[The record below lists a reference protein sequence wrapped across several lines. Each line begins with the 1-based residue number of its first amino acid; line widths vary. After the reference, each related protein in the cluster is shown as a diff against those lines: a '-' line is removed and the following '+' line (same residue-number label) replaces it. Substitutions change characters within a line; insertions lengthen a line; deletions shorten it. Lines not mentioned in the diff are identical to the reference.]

1 MPPRRTR
8 QAAAAEAAPK
18 SPSPEP
24 EAVEEPPAKR
34 AKKMTTV
41 TVAEEAEEEA
51 HVETEGV
58 QDNSP
63 DTTPVED
70 ESKDTPKAGDEEE
83 TEEWDP
89 SEERLPGETGKKGKG
104 KEKAQDEPSA
114 GEDQAEGGDTKG
126 WQAVWAPE
134 QNAYYF
140 WNSNS
145 GEVTWTNPLAPPPLP
160 RDASQPPL
168 PNEPPPLPA
177 GPAPTVS
184 APVSAA
190 PDVDPHNQFGQL
202 PEIDPALALLL
213 PPSQRGN
220 AGAPGGADAHLVQQA
235 TFNARTGR
243 FTPLDYQYTVGHL
256 DEYNRAKRM
265 NSHYFDVEA
274 WERQKAEES
283 ERKAREEANGGRKMT
298 TTRKDMDRYRKKA
311 AEKKQRNQAWLRD

>member
-8 QAAAAEAAPK
+8 KAAAVDTSQK

-24 EAVEEPPAKR
+24 EAIEEPPAKR
-34 AKKMTTV
+34 AKKTTV

-51 HVETEGV
+51 NVQTEGL
-58 QDNSP
+58 QDKEP
-63 DTTPVED
+63 DTVTDGEVSNGAQEPD
-70 ESKDTPKAGDEEE
+70 DEEE
-83 TEEWDP
+83 EEWDP
-89 SEERLPGETGKKGKG
+89 SEERLPGETGKQGKG
-104 KEKAQDEPSA
+104 KEKAQDEPSPE
-114 GEDQAEGGDTKG
+114 GEKKDEGDTKG

-140 WNSNS
+140 WNSTS

-160 RDASQPPL
+160 QDASQPPL

-177 GPAPTVS
+177 GPAPTAS
-184 APVSAA
+184 APAAAA
-190 PDVDPHNQFGQL
+190 PEVDPHNQFGQL

-213 PPSQRGN
+213 PPSQRG
-220 AGAPGGADAHLVQQA
+220 PGGADAHLVQQA
-235 TFNARTGR
+235 TFNSRTGR

-265 NSHYFDVEA
+265 NSHYFDVDA

-283 ERKAREEANGGRKMT
+283 ERKAREEANGGKRST

-311 AEKKQRNQAWLRD
+311 AEKKQRNQAWLRE